1 MKLNTFIKGNLPLI
15 GIGVGVT
22 AAVIGYRLWKKYK
35 EEMENAE
42 DEVDEEEGEEPDVWE
57 EAVEAAEPK
66 KDAKVPKT
74 EDADQEDEEEDE
86 EEEDEDDGEDDDDE
100 DDEND
105 TGFTEGQLA
114 LIALDD
120 VIKQLAEIGDI
131 TDGSAYRM
139 RQNIHHLTIALECD
153 ERWEAEDQARRME
166 NRLNN
171 WRDNISEDVFRKI
184 DGMWALIIDEI
195 NDIPMPHFKENGLTQ
210 KIKIPKEVR
219 EALPE

>member
-1 MKLNTFIKGNLPLI
+1 MKMRTFIKGNLPLI

-35 EEMENAE
+35 EEMEK
-42 DEVDEEEGEEPDVWE
+42 EVEEEGADEEDDLWE
-57 EAVEAAEPK
+57 EAV
-66 KDAKVPKT
+66 KDTKSEKDPKT
-74 EDADQEDEEEDE
+74 EDAGQEDKEEDE
-86 EEEDEDDGEDDDDE
+86 EEEDEEDDDDGDE
-100 DDEND
+100 END

-114 LIALDD
+114 LIALED
-120 VIKQLAEIGDI
+120 VVRQLVEIGDI

-139 RQNIHHLTIALECD
+139 QQNIHHLTVAMECD
-153 ERWEAEDQARRME
+153 ERWDAEAQARRME

-171 WRDNISEDVFRKI
+171 WRDNISEDVFRTI

-195 NDIPMPHFKENGLTQ
+195 NEIPIPHFKEKGLTQ
-210 KIKIPKEVR
+210 NIQVPKEVI